1 MIEITKYQPE
11 YKELWNNFIKK
22 SKNGT
27 FMLDRDY
34 MDYHSDRFQDNSLM
48 FFNEKQELI
57 AVIPANITDNVLFSH
72 GGLTYGGVV
81 SDKKMTV
88 QKMLDIFDNLIIYLK
103 KENIKKFVYKRIPWV
118 YYTYPS
124 DEDFYALFR
133 YGASLIRCDISTA
146 IYLPERI
153 KFNERRKRNIKK
165 AIKSDLK
172 FKRTENFEQYITI
185 LSEVLKIHHNTKP
198 VHTAD
203 ELRKLAQTFPDNIK
217 LYAAYNSDN
226 MLAGVLIFETETTA
240 HAQYIVNSEE
250 GRNCGALDLVF
261 DKLINE
267 IYTNKKYF
275 DFGISTENQGRYLNE
290 GLISQKQEFG
300 GRGVVYE
307 FYELIV

>member
-11 YKELWNNFIKK
+11 YKELWNNFKK
-22 SKNGT
+22 KKKNGT

-172 FKRTENFEQYITI
+172 FKRTEDFEQYITI

>member
-172 FKRTENFEQYITI
+172 FKRTEDFEQYITI

>member
-172 FKRTENFEQYITI
+172 FKRTEDFEQYITI

-250 GRNCGALDLVF
+250 GQNCCALDLVF
-261 DKLINE
+261 YKLINE

>member
-88 QKMLDIFDNLIIYLK
+88 QKMLDIFDNLIKKKK

-172 FKRTENFEQYITI
+172 FKRTEDFEQYITI